1 MESPKGS
8 LLVLLSL
15 VRHPSLN
22 LVYYIDPTD
31 IPFMRRQVSTISS
44 SIFYSILPGTMF
56 ISGAT
61 LVILSTIIYARDDQ
75 NIKARQK
82 AE

>member
-1 MESPKGS
+1 M
-8 LLVLLSL
+8 
-15 VRHPSLN
+15 
-22 LVYYIDPTD
+22 DPTD
-31 IPFMRRQVSTISS
+31 IPYMRCQVSTISS

-56 ISGAT
+56 IAGAT